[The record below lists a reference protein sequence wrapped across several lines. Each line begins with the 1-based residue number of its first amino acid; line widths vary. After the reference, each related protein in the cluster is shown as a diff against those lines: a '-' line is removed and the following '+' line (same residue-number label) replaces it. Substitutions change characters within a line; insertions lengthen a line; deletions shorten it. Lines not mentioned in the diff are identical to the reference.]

1 MFFFFC
7 ALQLCLV
14 FKIHNFSELQSTG
27 GFILKTDQTGEP
39 LGSGGQNHVIPQIH
53 LHRKVTVPLFIS
65 SIIINPS
72 FVLLQVI
79 WGRVAEA
86 AGLEEDSR
94 LPFPQQRFPAPL
106 EASRGLMEYL

>member
-7 ALQLCLV
+7 AIQLCLV
-14 FKIHNFSELQSTG
+14 FKIHNFTELQSTG

-65 SIIINPS
+65 SIIIIHPS
-72 FVLLQVI
+72 FFFRLSGV
-79 WGRVAEA
+79 G
-86 AGLEEDSR
+86 SR
-94 LPFPQQRFPAPL
+94 RQPA
-106 EASRGLMEYL
+106 